1 MRSAFGIE
9 RLQQCP
15 LVAYKIKFIYFSL
28 VFFLLAAVSGLAQLH
43 ARPSAINECRPKRQ
57 WPKGKLPICKKPR
70 VAAGPNYLSNRPGFP
85 PQPVAINL
93 KDRHKSDAF
102 STLIKDAYCPHY
114 IFRFSAF
121 LGLCSSSFS
130 QFGSEIKNINKYLR
144 RRSH

>member
-1 MRSAFGIE
+1 LKGCSNALWLHTKLNLFIF
-9 RLQQCP
+9 RLCFSFWRLCQDWRNYT
-15 LVAYKIKFIYFSL
+15 LVL
-28 VFFLLAAVSGLAQLH
+28 RQLTN
-43 ARPSAINECRPKRQ
+43 AGQ
-57 WPKGKLPICKKPR
+57 KGNGQKGNCQYAKEPR
-70 VAAGPNYLSNRPGFP
+70 VAAGPTYLSNRPGFP